1 MKRVLEVLGWLTAVA
16 ILAFAS
22 HSVFAAGVGQQ
33 QGQQQQGQQQNINI
47 TVRPAQTVEERVADE
62 TKEKQLRKAAEEKL
76 AAEESAK
83 LAETSPRALLSRAR
97 TVFISSGTSYFEPVQ
112 LQNALR
118 KREETETWQLAMVD
132 GWEKR
137 NVADILIEVDSPLF
151 TFTFTYQIT
160 SRSGVILAAGK
171 VTAFDGNDAAPKL
184 ASKIVEEIRKAR
196 GESKEEKKKEKKEK
210 E

>member
-1 MKRVLEVLGWLTAVA
+1 MKRALEVLGWLTAVA

-22 HSVFAAGVGQQ
+22 HSVFAAGVVQQ
-33 QGQQQQGQQQNINI
+33 QGQQQGQQQQNINI

-62 TKEKQLRKAAEEKL
+62 TKEKELRKAAEEKH

-83 LAETSPRALLSRAR
+83 LAAMSPKALLGGAR

-112 LQNALR
+112 LENALR
-118 KREETETWQLAMVD
+118 KHEEVETWQLAMVD

-137 NVADILIEVDSPLF
+137 NVADILIEIDRPLF

-184 ASKIVEEIRKAR
+184 ASKIVEEMRKAR